1 MKNLILTGMLGA
13 GKTTCG
19 RLLAQALGRVFVDM
33 DTVIEQQDG
42 RPIPRIFAE
51 QGEAFFRDL
60 ETAVA
65 KQLAQQS
72 DLVIATGGGV
82 VLRQENMQALRQS
95 GLVIFLNRP
104 ADAIFDQGE
113 LGTRPLAQDG
123 KAAFLKTF
131 AARKTRYESTADLV
145 LLPDQ
150 TPEQTVRNLLEQL
163 KRREDRDE
171 IFGD

>member
-1 MKNLILTGMLGA
+1 M
-13 GKTTCG
+13 
-19 RLLAQALGRVFVDM
+19 
-33 DTVIEQQDG
+33 
-42 RPIPRIFAE
+42 
-51 QGEAFFRDL
+51 
-60 ETAVA
+60 A
-65 KQLAQQS
+65 KQLAQQP